1 MSDPLAVT
9 ENGRLECE
17 HRAKLENK
25 PSQDCLRIDGARVL
39 VAKDPEGRR
48 IHGCPNIS
56 PATRPCIT
64 SLLVLTGY
72 SELVAVDGHAVCL
85 STLEGLTDGTPP
97 GATRYVVRE
106 PGQDFVRVA
115 R

>member
-1 MSDPLAVT
+1 MSAPLAIT
-9 ENGRLECE
+9 EEARLECD

-25 PSQDCLRIDGARVL
+25 PSQDWVRIDDKRIL

-64 SLLVLTGY
+64 SLLVTTGY
-72 SELVAVDGHAVCL
+72 SELIVIDGHAVCL
-85 STLEGLTDGTPP
+85 STIEGLTDGTPP
-97 GATRYVVRE
+97 GGVKYVVRD
-106 PGQDFVRVA
+106 PGQVWVSVSQ
-115 R
+115 

>member
-1 MSDPLAVT
+1 MSAPPAIT
-9 ENGRLECE
+9 EQARLECE
-17 HRAKLENK
+17 HHAKLENN
-25 PSQDCLRIDGARVL
+25 PSQDCLRIDGERVL

-64 SLLVLTGY
+64 SLLVTTGY
-72 SELVAVDGHAVCL
+72 SDLVAVDGHAVCL

-106 PGQDFVRVA
+106 PGQDWVQVA
-115 R
+115 T